1 MSRSTMTL
9 SRHFLSEHSHLSSDA
24 RELTAILDQ
33 IALGGKLISRDLSVA
48 GLMNALGTTGETNVQ
63 GETVQKLDQ
72 RANDTFVQAFEGYG
86 GIVKALVS
94 EEMEKPW
101 EVGGGPALGSRQD
114 GSYVVFIDPLDGST
128 NLDANLTV
136 GSIFSVH
143 KLPSAHQPDLST
155 QLLRRG
161 VDQVAA
167 GYVLY
172 GPSTVM
178 VYTAGA
184 GVHQFV
190 LDPGI
195 GEFVLSASRLKM
207 PPRGK
212 VYSANEGNYPK
223 WPRGVQRFIDF
234 LREKDPNGERPYSS
248 RYSGCLVADVHRFL
262 SGGGVYLYPGEAN
275 KPEGKLRLMYEA
287 APLAFILEQAGGA
300 ASTGTQRIAGILPT
314 TIHQRVPLIIGSRE
328 EVTLAEEF
336 VCGTRQ

>member
-1 MSRSTMTL
+1 
-9 SRHFLSEHSHLSSDA
+9 
-24 RELTAILDQ
+24 
-33 IALGGKLISRDLSVA
+33 
-48 GLMNALGTTGETNVQ
+48 
-63 GETVQKLDQ
+63 
-72 RANDTFVQAFEGYG
+72 
-86 GIVKALVS
+86 
-94 EEMEKPW
+94 
-101 EVGGGPALGSRQD
+101 
-114 GSYVVFIDPLDGST
+114 
-128 NLDANLTV
+128 LDANLTV

-143 KLPSAHQPDLST
+143 KLPSAHQADLST

-287 APLAFILEQAGGA
+287 APLAFILDQAGGA